1 MIDPAEAPENPIEPE
16 LEQPSSPP
24 LPVEVRIKSREERR
38 HRLAFSTLQML
49 KSLLFAIV
57 LALIIRATIV
67 SAFIIPSGS
76 MKDTLLVGDVIVVN
90 RFVYRFTP
98 PQRGDLVVFRQP
110 QGFDRYLVGNW
121 LSETWLSFTCD
132 SPIRHQ
138 DLVKR
143 VIGLPGDVVSI
154 AQGRVYIT
162 SGEGNSYHLGEPYL
176 PEPFYDNWGPKK
188 VPEGQYLV
196 LGDNRNHSSDGRW
209 FGFIPQE
216 LISGRALFVALS
228 ITPDTCRDNN
238 LFDSRCDSIVVPL
251 PNNDLAG
258 YKPELPGG
266 NGKYWVCPSECIA
279 GGGQA
284 YRDWYD
290 KHAGPVWERIRWS
303 RIGKILISEGEPT
316 LESYP

>member
-1 MIDPAEAPENPIEPE
+1 
-16 LEQPSSPP
+16 
-24 LPVEVRIKSREERR
+24 
-38 HRLAFSTLQML
+38 ML

-110 QGFDRYLVGNW
+110 QGYDRYLVGDW
-121 LSETWLSFTCD
+121 LSETWLSFCCD

-143 VIGLPGDVVSI
+143 VIGLPGEVVQIS
-154 AQGRVYIT
+154 AGRVYIT
-162 SGEGNSYHLGEPYL
+162 TADGKASRLDEPYL

-188 VPEGQYLV
+188 VPQGEYLV

-216 LISGRALFVALS
+216 LMTGRALFVALS
-228 ITPDTCRDNN
+228 IAPDTCRDNN

-266 NGKYWVCPSECIA
+266 NGKYWVCPSGCIA
-279 GGGQA
+279 GRGQA
-284 YRDWYD
+284 YRDWWD

-303 RIGKILISEGEPT
+303 RIGKILLSEGEPS